1 MPVAV
6 AVAKDHE
13 KAVASHSP
21 NIDSILQRPGYP
33 KDRLPFVVTTEPC
46 LTSVVERALRSIAK
60 MDCMLEKPLCLQM
73 LRIEDKAE
81 D

>member
-1 MPVAV
+1 L
-6 AVAKDHE
+6 AKVG
-13 KAVASHSP
+13 A

-46 LTSVVERALRSIAK
+46 LTSVVERAVRSIAK
-60 MDCMLEKPLCLQM
+60 MDCMLEQPLCLQM